1 MKIFKAGAFV
11 AVILLAL
18 LGLGG
23 CATKY
28 GPETT
33 VTGFQNISSF
43 ETKKVLLSLPVVVEK
58 DMETKKNPDATEK
71 EVANEVYL
79 NLKKNLAHKGILSQE
94 RGDNVLDVQLKVHYV
109 NRAFAEFDYFGTE
122 RLLTSSRSFGGQILV
137 INGIIRKK
145 DGTRIA
151 QIDSIDNDGTMWGYQ
166 KLTDPISVELAN
178 QIEKILKDGVTVGK
192 SP

>member
-23 CATKY
+23 CVTLGA
-28 GPETT
+28 ETT

-43 ETKKVLLSLPVVVEK
+43 ENKKVSLSLPVVVEK
-58 DMETKKNPDATEK
+58 DMETQKNPDAKEK

-94 RGDNVLDVQLKVHYV
+94 RG
-109 NRAFAEFDYFGTE
+109 ATF
-122 RLLTSSRSFGGQILV
+122 
-137 INGIIRKK
+137 
-145 DGTRIA
+145 
-151 QIDSIDNDGTMWGYQ
+151 SIF
-166 KLTDPISVELAN
+166 S
-178 QIEKILKDGVTVGK
+178 
-192 SP
+192 

>member
-23 CATKY
+23 CASFI

-33 VTGFQNISSF
+33 ITGFQNVSSF
-43 ETKKVLLSLPVVVEK
+43 ENKGVSLSLPVVVEK
-58 DMETKKNPDATEK
+58 DMETQKNSDVTEK

-94 RGDNVLDVQLKVHYV
+94 RGDNDLDVQLKVHYV
-109 NRAFAEFDYFGTE
+109 NNFSVFTALEYFPG
-122 RLLTSSRSFGGQILV
+122 RLDRNGGGQILV
-137 INGIIRKK
+137 VGGVLSKKNGTKVARIN
-145 DGTRIA
+145 
-151 QIDSIDNDGTMWGYQ
+151 SIDNTGTVWNY
-166 KLTDPISVELAN
+166 KTLTDRMSIELAN
-178 QIEKILKDGVTVGK
+178 QIEKILKEGVRVGK

>member
-1 MKIFKAGAFV
+1 MKSLRIAV
-11 AVILLAL
+11 LAVILFAL

-23 CATKY
+23 CASLI

-33 VTGFQNISSF
+33 VTGFQNVSSF
-43 ETKKVLLSLPVVVEK
+43 ENKKVSLSLPVVVEK

-94 RGDNVLDVQLKVHYV
+94 RVDNVLDVQLKVHYV
-109 NRAFAEFDYFGTE
+109 NNFSVFTALEYFPG
-122 RLLTSSRSFGGQILV
+122 RLDRNGGGQILV
-137 INGIIRKK
+137 VGGVLSKKNGTKVARIN
-145 DGTRIA
+145 
-151 QIDSIDNDGTMWGYQ
+151 SIDNTGTVWNY
-166 KLTDPISVELAN
+166 KTLTDRMSIELAN
-178 QIEKILKDGVTVGK
+178 QIEKILKEGVRVGE